1 MINAILTGI
10 FNLVIG
16 LVNVILSPI
25 ESIISNYIP
34 SLDNAF
40 SMVSLLFDNL
50 VNFIPWVI
58 SWTGLNSTILGLIVS
73 YFTFRL
79 TVPFLVHTVK
89 LAISWYDKLKV

>member
-25 ESIISNYIP
+25 DSLISTYIP
-34 SLDNAF
+34 TLDSAF
-40 SMVSLLFDNL
+40 SMVAQLFENL

-58 SWTGLNSTILGLIVS
+58 SWTGLNSTVIGLIVS

-79 TVPFLVHTVK
+79 TVPFLIHTVK

>member
-16 LVNVILSPI
+16 LVNIILLPI
-25 ESIISNYIP
+25 ETIISNYIP
-34 SLDNAF
+34 ALDTAF
-40 SMVSLLFDNL
+40 SIVSLLFENL

-58 SWTGLNSTILGLIVS
+58 SWTGLNPTIIGLIVS

>member
-16 LVNVILSPI
+16 LVNVILLPI
-25 ESIISNYIP
+25 ETLISSYIP

-40 SMVSLLFDNL
+40 SMVAMLFENL

-58 SWTGLNSTILGLIVS
+58 SWTGLNSTIIGLIVS
-73 YFTFRL
+73 YFTFKL
-79 TVPFLVHTVK
+79 TVPFIVHTIK
-89 LAISWYDKLKV
+89 LAIAWYDKLKV